1 MEKLTMKEFI
11 KLADI
16 DLLKEIYAKLLA
28 LRMEYLIHDRTQLN
42 PEFFENSYHAAAD
55 AIEKAKMTKIQL
67 CGGIINQSQELELIG
82 FARQDLLKLAGLD
95 IK

>member
-1 MEKLTMKEFI
+1 MEKLTIKEFI

-16 DLLKEIYAKLLA
+16 DILKEIYAKLLA
-28 LRMEYLIHDRTQLN
+28 LRMEYLVHNRSHFN
-42 PEFFENSYHAAAD
+42 PEYFENFYHEAANAV
-55 AIEKAKMTKIQL
+55 EKAKMTKIQL

-82 FARQDLLKLAGLD
+82 FNRQDLLNLAGLD